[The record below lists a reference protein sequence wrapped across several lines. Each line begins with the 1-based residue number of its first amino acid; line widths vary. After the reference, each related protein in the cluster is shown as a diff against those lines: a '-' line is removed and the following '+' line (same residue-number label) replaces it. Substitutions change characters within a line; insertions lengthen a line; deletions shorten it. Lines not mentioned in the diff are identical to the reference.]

1 MSRILSALA
10 VVAVLLLL
18 GNLYLG
24 LTGGDF
30 NGAST
35 QLRAQQKVVTE
46 LKSAAL
52 LDNKK
57 LAAAEAELKTGREQ
71 VAELQARNGNH
82 VLLGLLATLV
92 TIMVNS
98 IAVTYFIGTARWCKE
113 VCETYG
119 LDASYSQRSD
129 RRKSKTF
136 PWSLLGIVT
145 VLTMAALGAASDP
158 GTFRETTAKWVSVH
172 FIAAIAGTAII
183 AYALWRQVLGIRIH
197 QGIINE
203 ILEAVR
209 VVRESKGLAVDL
221 PADGTA
227 TTAASAE

>member
-1 MSRILSALA
+1 MSRILSGLS
-10 VVAVLLLL
+10 VVALLLLL

-35 QLRAQQKVVTE
+35 NLREQQRAVKE

-52 LDNKK
+52 VDQEK
-57 LAAAEAELKTGREQ
+57 LATAEAQLQEGRAD
-71 VAELQARNGNH
+71 VGKLQARNRKH
-82 VLLGLLATLV
+82 VLMGLLATLV
-92 TIMVNS
+92 TVMVNS

-119 LDASYSQRSD
+119 LDSEFSKRSD

-136 PWSLLGIVT
+136 PWSILGIFT
-145 VLTMAALGAASDP
+145 VLVMAALGAASDP
-158 GTFRETTAKWVSVH
+158 GTFRETTAKWVGVH
-172 FIAAIAGTAII
+172 FIAAIAGTMII
-183 AYALWRQVLGIRIH
+183 AYAMWRQIQGIRVH

-209 VVRESKGLAVDL
+209 VVRQSKGLATDS
-221 PADGTA
+221 PAEQSDPI
-227 TTAASAE
+227 AAN

>member
-10 VVAVLLLL
+10 VVALLLLL
-18 GNLYLG
+18 GNVYLG

-35 QLRAQQKVVTE
+35 QLREQQRKVTE

-52 LDNKK
+52 VNEAE
-57 LAAAEAELKTGREQ
+57 LAAAEKELQTGREQ
-71 VAELQARNGNH
+71 VAELQSRNGNH

-92 TIMVNS
+92 TVMVNS

-172 FIAAIAGTAII
+172 FIATIAGTLII
-183 AYALWRQVLGIRIH
+183 AYALWRQVQGIRIH

-209 VVRESKGLAVDL
+209 VVREAKGLAVDS
-221 PADGTA
+221 PAGEQATA
-227 TTAASAE
+227 NVE